1 MSYIVSKSP
10 DVKMN
15 LMVLKKHLP
24 ELAGYCERTGCKYD
38 KEVAFDPGNGE
49 EWVTLANVS
58 GGNGRKLGDLIGLFY
73 SIEWKNLTEG
83 IEDKFYI
90 VLWNEGGKKYAGKNR
105 KKAGKRSKGGNAG
118 EPDAAV

>member
-1 MSYIVSKSP
+1 MSYIISKSP

-15 LMVLKKHLP
+15 LMVLKQYLP

-49 EWVTLANVS
+49 EWVTLVNVS

-73 SIEWKNLTEG
+73 SIEWKNLIEG

-90 VLWNEGGKKYAGKNR
+90 VLWNEGGKKYVGKNR